1 MSKIIKKIGWQ
12 KYEDYV
18 EKQLSCP
25 MLQNILQHMFDS
37 DDDSEDVELE
47 EEDDDD
53 DESYADEEDKKN
65 PLAMVMQKMLPLTP
79 QVIDDISMLA
89 NFDCWIGHANFD
101 ITPKIR
107 DQLNKIDGIEV
118 LKIFSR
124 YRFFVGIGQM
134 FDFQNVRYDIES
146 KIIKGEFDDKRV
158 E

>member
-1 MSKIIKKIGWQ
+1 MSKLTKVIGWQ
-12 KYEDYV
+12 KYEDYI

-25 MLQNILQHMFDS
+25 MLQNILQSMFQPDEDLIDDES
-37 DDDSEDVELE
+37 D
-47 EEDDDD
+47 DDDD
-53 DESYADEEDKKN
+53 DESYSDGDDDEKKS
-65 PLAMVMQKMLPLTP
+65 PLSSLIQKMMPLTP

-89 NFDCWIGHANFD
+89 NFDCWIGHTNFD
-101 ITPKIR
+101 ITPSVR
-107 DQLNKIDGIEV
+107 DQLNKIEGIEV

-146 KIIKGEFDDKRV
+146 KIIKGEID

>member
-1 MSKIIKKIGWQ
+1 MSKLTKVIGWQ
-12 KYEDYV
+12 KYEDYI

-25 MLQNILQHMFDS
+25 MLQNILQNMFESDEGLIDDEL
-37 DDDSEDVELE
+37 DDDN
-47 EEDDDD
+47 DDDD
-53 DESYADEEDKKN
+53 DESYSEGDDKKS
-65 PLAMVMQKMLPLTP
+65 PLSSLMQKMLPLTP

-89 NFDCWIGHANFD
+89 NFDCWIGHTNFD
-101 ITPKIR
+101 ITPSIR
-107 DQLNKIDGIEV
+107 DQLNKIEGIEV

-146 KIIKGEFDDKRV
+146 KIIKGEID

>member
-12 KYEDYV
+12 KYEDYI

-25 MLQNILQHMFDS
+25 MLQNILQNMLAS
-37 DDDSEDVELE
+37 DDDSDVEEL
-47 EEDDDD
+47 EDDED
-53 DESYADEEDKKN
+53 DESYTDEDEKKN

-89 NFDCWIGHANFD
+89 NFDCWIGHTNFD
-101 ITPKIR
+101 ITPKIK

-134 FDFQNVRYDIES
+134 FDFQNVRHDIEN
-146 KIIKGEFDDKRV
+146 KIIKGEFDNERIA
-158 E
+158 

>member
-1 MSKIIKKIGWQ
+1 MSKKIGWQ
-12 KYEDYV
+12 KYEDYI

-25 MLQNILQHMFDS
+25 ILQNIIQNMMPEVE
-37 DDDSEDVELE
+37 EDILG

-53 DESYADEEDKKN
+53 EDESYEDEDNKKDMMSAA
-65 PLAMVMQKMLPLTP
+65 LHKMLPLTP

-89 NFDCWIGHANFD
+89 NFDCWIGHTNFD
-101 ITPKIR
+101 ITPAIKNK
-107 DQLNKIDGIEV
+107 LNKMPGIEI

-134 FDFQNVRYDIES
+134 FDFQSIRFDIEQEL
-146 KIIKGEFDDKRV
+146 IKGEFDD

>member
-1 MSKIIKKIGWQ
+1 MSKKVGWQ
-12 KYEDYV
+12 KYEDYI

-25 MLQNILQHMFDS
+25 ILQNIIQNMIPES
-37 DDDSEDVELE
+37 DEDILG

-53 DESYADEEDKKN
+53 DEDESYEDQDNKKDMMSAA
-65 PLAMVMQKMLPLTP
+65 LHKMLPLTP

-89 NFDCWIGHANFD
+89 NFDCWIGHTNFD
-101 ITPKIR
+101 ITPAIKNK
-107 DQLNKIDGIEV
+107 LNKMPGIEI

-134 FDFQNVRYDIES
+134 FDFQSIRFDIEQEL
-146 KIIKGEFDDKRV
+146 IKGEFED

>member
-1 MSKIIKKIGWQ
+1 MSRKIGWQ
-12 KYEDYV
+12 KYEDYI

-25 MLQNILQHMFDS
+25 ILQNIIQNMIPETE
-37 DDDSEDVELE
+37 EDVLG

-53 DESYADEEDKKN
+53 DEDESYEDEDSKKDMMSAA
-65 PLAMVMQKMLPLTP
+65 LHKMLPLTP

-89 NFDCWIGHANFD
+89 NFDCWIGHTNFD
-101 ITPKIR
+101 ITPVIKNK
-107 DQLNKIDGIEV
+107 LNKMPGIEI

-134 FDFQNVRYDIES
+134 FDFQKIRFDIEQEL
-146 KIIKGEFDDKRV
+146 IKGDFDD